1 MNIGYCEWTTQNYSV
16 EYRRVLQNSVRTE
29 YPRYLP
35 DSPLYYPAQHDEK
48 AESRALNAQHNG
60 PLHQN
65 QHHTRKDTAT
75 PHPEQNPSH
84 PTPHHSCSLSRSVCV
99 PLFVWAYTAVC
110 AGGCVCVSVVSLCV
124 QTHLPACFADVTSHG
139 VMHRSPVLR
148 VIVPGTHSV
157 GYGGITEPHR
167 TIL

>member
-16 EYRRVLQNSVRTE
+16 EYRRVVQNSVRTE

-84 PTPHHSCSLSRSVCV
+84 PTPIQSTV
-99 PLFVWAYTAVC
+99 TATTYLRRPRNIDYSSN
-110 AGGCVCVSVVSLCV
+110 ARDL
-124 QTHLPACFADVTSHG
+124 
-139 VMHRSPVLR
+139 HRPTSPVL
-148 VIVPGTHSV
+148 VLS
-157 GYGGITEPHR
+157 ITSKAASAAARSASPPLNRCGRH
-167 TIL
+167 L